1 MNYLKH
7 DSVCLLSH
15 RDLFGLYN
23 SSLLFYSSDGGCSM
37 VFIMQVKLEE
47 FQS

>member
-23 SSLLFYSSDGGCSM
+23 SSLLFYSSDGGM